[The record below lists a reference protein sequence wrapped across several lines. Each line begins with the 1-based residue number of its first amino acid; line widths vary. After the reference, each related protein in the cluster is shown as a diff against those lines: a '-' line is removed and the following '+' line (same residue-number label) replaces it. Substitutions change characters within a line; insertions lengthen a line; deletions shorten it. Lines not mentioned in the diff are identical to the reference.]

1 MIDYFALLDQSRQPW
16 LDPDELKDCYHH
28 KTMLFHPDVQTD
40 SGRDNSQISFSN
52 LNEAY
57 QVLRDPKRRLHHL
70 LTLEG
75 AAPSSNSE
83 TIPEQLLALFP
94 EVGALTKRAN
104 LLLEKI
110 EVSSNNLSRSLLKPE
125 LLDLQQETKKVRE
138 NIQRLFDSS
147 MAELQQINAD
157 WVKSPTGQIKNLSRL
172 HAVFAYLS
180 RWTAQVDEIT
190 FKLSLH

>member
-1 MIDYFALLDQSRQPW
+1 
-16 LDPDELKDCYHH
+16 
-28 KTMLFHPDVQTD
+28 
-40 SGRDNSQISFSN
+40 
-52 LNEAY
+52 
-57 QVLRDPKRRLHHL
+57 
-70 LTLEG
+70 
-75 AAPSSNSE
+75 
-83 TIPEQLLALFP
+83 LFP